1 MFVSLAALK
10 KATKGT
16 KAGFWFEEVD
26 VEVHGRR
33 FRNFSTSNEATYIIV
48 SESVPKT
55 TREEFFVVKFVC
67 EAGIVKAGKMTQP
80 LDSFADAATALGAIL
95 R

>member
-10 KATKGT
+10 NATKGT

-33 FRNFSTSNEATYIIV
+33 FRNFSTSNEAAYIIV
-48 SESVPKT
+48 SESVPKK

-67 EAGIVKAGKMTQP
+67 EGGVIRAGKMTQP
-80 LDSFADAATALGAIL
+80 LDSFVDAATALGVL
-95 R
+95 MR